1 LPLTALR
8 QDVRVDKGG
17 QSMSATEFA
26 ALTGVSRERLRT
38 WERRHGFP
46 APLRAHRGPRRYAID
61 DVARVVA
68 VRRAVETGVPLPAA
82 IAATDVPAPTG
93 ISDMAAQGLAEHAP
107 VAVVALSGPE
117 PLRVEYVNAAV
128 RGRPGAP
135 SPGDDLLALA
145 PWFAEEAG
153 ARTLRRLFTADII
166 AAACEHP
173 DWTAGLGPG
182 AHSIA
187 YRLPHEA
194 GRPPLVALIGVD
206 TSRERRTRQALA
218 EAERERERLAATV
231 ERDARFGAA
240 AAAVVDLFRL
250 QGGPG
255 ALGDATSLLVRR
267 LGAVD
272 AAIAP
277 YMTGSLVLGRS
288 ARGLLGPEMVTVTRF
303 ADLADALRD
312 GEIAWVGEAAATAFG
327 APAGVA
333 LLVVPLMTA
342 GEVLGSLLLL
352 FDEPTELDA
361 SQNRLLRTISAV
373 LAFALLREQVV
384 AGGGAEGAA

>member
-1 LPLTALR
+1 MR
-8 QDVRVDKGG
+8 EVDKGG
-17 QSMSATEFA
+17 QSLSATDFA

-46 APLRAHRGPRRYAID
+46 VPLRAHSGPRRYAVE
-61 DVARVVA
+61 DVTRVVA
-68 VRRAVETGVPLPAA
+68 VRRAVESGVPLPAA
-82 IAATDVPAPTG
+82 IAATDVPPPAGLSPVG
-93 ISDMAAQGLAEHAP
+93 ARALAEQAP

-135 SPGDDLLALA
+135 GPGDDLLALA
-145 PWFAEEAG
+145 PWFAAEPG
-153 ARTLRRLFTADII
+153 ARTLRRLFSDDIV

-173 DWTAGLGPG
+173 DWTAGLSPG

-187 YRLPHEA
+187 YRLPPEE

-206 TSRERRTRQALA
+206 TSHERRARKALA
-218 EAERERERLAATV
+218 EAERDREQLRATV

-240 AAAVVDLFRL
+240 AGAVADLFRL

-255 ALGDATSLLVRR
+255 ALGDATALLVRR

-288 ARGLLGPEMVTVTRF
+288 ARGLLGPEMVTVTRY
-303 ADLADALRD
+303 ADLADAVRD
-312 GEIAWVGEAAATAFG
+312 GETAWLDERAAGGFG
-327 APAGVA
+327 APEGVA
-333 LLVVPLMTA
+333 LLVVPLMAA
-342 GEVLGSLLLL
+342 GELLGALLLL
-352 FDEPTELDA
+352 FDERTDLDQ
-361 SQNRLLRTISAV
+361 SQARLLRTISAV
-373 LAFALLREQVV
+373 LAFALLREQVA
-384 AGGGAEGAA
+384 AGAVPAPPGG